1 MIFFITILEKLVQK
15 HFFQPHE
22 IYDAPSKE
30 DRLKVGGEENY
41 RKLMILFANFIQ
53 AIGEQ
58 LKIRQQVIATATGK
72 DTFEEY
78 FSLELKIEAIYK

>member
-1 MIFFITILEKLVQK
+1 MAARGEKLLILK
-15 HFFQPHE
+15 NILIKKKPHE

-30 DRLKVGGEENY
+30 DRQKVGGEDNY

-58 LKIRQQVIATATGK
+58 LKIRQQVIATATG
-72 DTFEEY
+72 T
-78 FSLELKIEAIYK
+78 LLII